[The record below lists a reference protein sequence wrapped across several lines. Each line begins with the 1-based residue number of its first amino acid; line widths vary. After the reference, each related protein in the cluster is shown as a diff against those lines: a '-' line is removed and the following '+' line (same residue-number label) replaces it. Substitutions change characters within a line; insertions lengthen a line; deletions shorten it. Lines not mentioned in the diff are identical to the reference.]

1 MAPGLSKIGFSWVG
15 GVDVMSTQMMFVK
28 NSISML
34 IEVNVLG
41 TGSFL
46 RTDLIPSALVLPLL
60 LFSMFSL
67 QGNVS
72 SF

>member
-1 MAPGLSKIGFSWVG
+1 
-15 GVDVMSTQMMFVK
+15 MSTQMMFVK

-34 IEVNVLG
+34 MEVKVLG
-41 TGSFL
+41 TDSFL
-46 RTDLIPSALVLPLL
+46 RTDLISSALVLPLL